1 MRARENALAF
11 IADSYSKR
19 RLQMS
24 KFFCDTNS
32 EVWYTKAEALG
43 INVIKMP
50 YTLGNDMCFYDLGK
64 ETDCKAFFDAMRN
77 GESAKTQA
85 LNMDEY
91 LEYFEPVFAS
101 GEDIIYVSFSHAMS
115 GTFNSMR
122 LAIDALAEKY
132 PERKIT
138 VIDTGSISC
147 GTGRMVEEAAK
158 LHNSGASDE
167 EVVKFVEEFKNKVK
181 IYFTVND
188 LKYLVRGGRLSAVA
202 GAIGTLLNLKPILGV
217 DESGK
222 LASLAKINGRK
233 KSMHTLVE
241 KLAADG
247 LDTSYP
253 IILMQADCEADA
265 KLIESSIMQ
274 KYPDAK
280 VEIQMIGPVVG
291 AHCGP
296 DTLGIIFV
304 CKE

>member
-1 MRARENALAF
+1 
-11 IADSYSKR
+11 
-19 RLQMS
+19 MS

-32 EVWYTKAEALG
+32 ELWFTKAEALG
-43 INVIKMP
+43 VSVIKMP
-50 YTLGNDMCFYDLGK
+50 YTLGSDMCFYDLGK
-64 ETDCKAFFDAMRN
+64 ETDCKGFFDAMRK

-91 LEYFEPVFAS
+91 IEYFEPVFAN

-147 GTGRMVEEAAK
+147 GAGRMVEEAAK

-167 EVVKFVEEFKNKVK
+167 EVVKFVEDFKKKVK
-181 IYFTVND
+181 IYFTVSD
-188 LKYLVRGGRLSAVA
+188 LKYLVRGGRLSPVA
-202 GAIGTLLNLKPILGV
+202 GAIGTLLNLKPIISV
-217 DESGK
+217 DKEGK
-222 LASLAKINGRK
+222 LSSIAKVNGRK
-233 KSMHTLVE
+233 KSIHTLVE
-241 KLAADG
+241 KLAVDKF
-247 LDTSYP
+247 DTSYP
-253 IILMQADCEADA
+253 IILMQADSEADA
-265 KLIESSIMQ
+265 EIMSNAIKQ
-274 KYPDAK
+274 KYPDAT
-280 VEIQMIGPVVG
+280 VEVQMVGPVVG